1 MLKQSYKNNRFLS
14 LRKKKRIFDPLL
26 SPSNK
31 TILNRHP
38 KQNQLLIQSLNIM
51 TTGLSPISK
60 FHSNEQHASS
70 YSTITT
76 NINLSMNH
84 KVKGN
89 QPFNMKSSCIGKKEK
104 MYTNVSIN
112 KPLIKHNTT
121 TSVSLENL
129 DKDTSLM
136 KVQREKEELLQKNK
150 EQKKL
155 ISKLLSDNDKNE
167 RKLYQMRE
175 YNRELKLTIQDLKEN
190 ESQLLLLIKIIG
202 DKGIDIEEIID
213 KWNEEVK
220 KNQENESESSF
231 LNNIDSTSNRINDSS
246 FVPITIDEE
255 KENKVKNSNVP
266 KLNFNFLH
274 KKVVKKIKN
283 EMNAI

>member
-14 LRKKKRIFDPLL
+14 LKKKKRIFDPLL

-220 KNQENESESSF
+220 KNQENKSESSF

-283 EMNAI
+283 

>member
-14 LRKKKRIFDPLL
+14 LKKKNRIFDPLL

-283 EMNAI
+283 

>member
-14 LRKKKRIFDPLL
+14 LKKKKRIFDPLL

-231 LNNIDSTSNRINDSS
+231 MNNIDSTSNRINDSS

-283 EMNAI
+283 

>member
-1 MLKQSYKNNRFLS
+1 MLRQSYKNNRFLS
-14 LRKKKRIFDPLL
+14 LKKKKRIFDPLL

-231 LNNIDSTSNRINDSS
+231 MNNIDSTSNRINDSS

-266 KLNFNFLH
+266 KLNFNFLQ

-283 EMNAI
+283 

>member
-14 LRKKKRIFDPLL
+14 LRKKKRRCDPLL

-283 EMNAI
+283 

>member
-14 LRKKKRIFDPLL
+14 LKKKKRIFDPLL

-220 KNQENESESSF
+220 KNQENERESSF

-283 EMNAI
+283 